1 MHSDEKSAYVILR
14 DQGERDTVGDTHTR
28 VRGGGTPSPSLP
40 HLPAAAASRRG
51 SSPSDNCHHSLIL
64 TSFLLNIL
72 PRAFKPF
79 TNCN

>member
-1 MHSDEKSAYVILR
+1 MRSDEKSARVILR
-14 DQGERDTVGDTHTR
+14 E
-28 VRGGGTPSPSLP
+28 GGGTRWGGDTGEGRGAPLSLSLP
-40 HLPAAAASRRG
+40 HLPASRRG

-72 PRAFKPF
+72 PQAFKPF

>member
-1 MHSDEKSAYVILR
+1 MW
-14 DQGERDTVGDTHTR
+14 GGHTAAG
-28 VRGGGTPSPSLP
+28 RGAHGSPSLLHP
-40 HLPAAAASRRG
+40 GEAAA
-51 SSPSDNCHHSLIL
+51 PSDNCHHSLIL

>member
-1 MHSDEKSAYVILR
+1 MGHGLGR
-14 DQGERDTVGDTHTR
+14 DTHTQNMHGEE
-28 VRGGGTPSPSLP
+28 VGAPHSLSLP
-40 HLPAAAASRRG
+40 HLPIAASRRG

>member
-1 MHSDEKSAYVILR
+1 MRSDEKSARVILR
-14 DQGERDTVGDTHTR
+14 E
-28 VRGGGTPSPSLP
+28 GGTRWGGNTGAGRGAPHSPSLP
-40 HLPAAAASRRG
+40 HLPATAASRRG

-72 PRAFKPF
+72 PQAFKPF